1 MTLDQETVL
10 ALFDR
15 WGDTVY
21 RIALGYLRVP
31 QEAEDVVQ
39 TVFLKL
45 MEGRVRAYEGK
56 ERALLAKMAANCC
69 KDILRRRR
77 RRADTP
83 LEELV
88 LAAPEEERELL
99 EAVRELPEKYRSVVT
114 LHYLGGYSLEETA
127 RILGLGPS
135 AVSMRLFRAKSILK
149 QQVGR
154 DG

>member
-10 ALFDR
+10 TLFDR

-45 MEGRVRAYEGK
+45 MEGRARAYEGK

-69 KDILRRRR
+69 KDLLRQRRRQ
-77 RRADTP
+77 ADTP
-83 LEELV
+83 VEELTLPAPQEDRDLLRAV
-88 LAAPEEERELL
+88 L
-99 EAVRELPEKYRSVVT
+99 ELPEKYRAVVT
-114 LHYLGGYSLEETA
+114 LHYFGGYTLAETG
-127 RILGLGPS
+127 RILRLGPS
-135 AVSMRLFRAKSILK
+135 AVSMRLFRAKGILK
-149 QQVGR
+149 QQMGR
-154 DG
+154 EQ